1 MARILSS
8 KFHPTKLY
16 EPTPRFLHRAASVG
30 AKCYLWG
37 GIVQN
42 LSESGRKKL
51 ASAVD
56 IFDQYLETWEEHTTK
71 GVPPPGLYS
80 GACAS
85 LLNSF
90 YSFGGED
97 GTSYYNTLHR
107 LDPTTLE
114 WKELQPLNQADGPMK
129 KGGCGM
135 VPILQ
140 DKLATFGGDGIPMGP
155 TQPGAIFTKST
166 HPDGSG
172 WSNELHIFDITEC
185 EHLFVP
191 SNFLLFFCD
200 CMHGSNFPFTTLIA
214 IEVTIK

>member
-1 MARILSS
+1 MAHILSS

-30 AKCYLWG
+30 GKCYLWG

-42 LSESGRKKL
+42 FTESDRKKL
-51 ASAVD
+51 ASTVN
-56 IFDQYLETWEEHTTK
+56 IFDPHLETWEEHTTT

-80 GACAS
+80 GACAT
-85 LLNSF
+85 LLGSF
-90 YSFGGED
+90 YCFSGED
-97 GTSYYNTLHR
+97 GMSYYNSLHR
-107 LDPTTLE
+107 LDPTTRE
-114 WKELQPLNQADGPMK
+114 WEELQPLNQAHGPMK
-129 KGGCGM
+129 KAGCGM

-166 HPDGSG
+166 YFDGSG

-185 EHLFVP
+185 EYLLVP
-191 SNFLLFFCD
+191 S
-200 CMHGSNFPFTTLIA
+200 S
-214 IEVTIK
+214 